1 MSKIISNDTFIGIRE
16 LDDEDLLDT
25 ESGGDDDDFEFIDN
39 DANDLLA
46 SEPVEIIVSRVVFAL
61 LVSVS
66 LVMNLLLAL
75 AVARRWKTV
84 HLIYVLAASMA
95 FPDLIFYAKL
105 VAELVNSWDVN
116 IPPPTW
122 ASLGKWIVVYLCEN
136 KYLQQNLAF
145 IGWRSRCEKFEELMC
160 RCLSS
165 TYLFEKG
172 KLDVVVIKFENN

>member
-16 LDDEDLLDT
+16 FDDEDLDI
-25 ESGGDDDDFEFIDN
+25 ESGDDDFEFIDN

-116 IPPPTW
+116 IPPPSW
-122 ASLGKWIVVYLCEN
+122 ASLGIMKFVKINIIFSCEN
-136 KYLQQNLAF
+136 STCK
-145 IGWRSRCEKFEELMC
+145 IIKEK
-160 RCLSS
+160 
-165 TYLFEKG
+165 
-172 KLDVVVIKFENN
+172 